1 MIVKNIKWDVD
12 TEDILEKIDT
22 MSTDELADIVG
33 VSVDYFE
40 NMDEEEQKDYVL
52 DYVYHTPNVYA
63 DFLEDVFELPKEV
76 ELPESF
82 VHHLEQDYAKGY
94 SVNYAE
100 EISDWLSDRFD
111 FCHDGFELDGD
122 LKDWDVHSQIR
133 IKELKAEAW
142 NRGVDAISDLLGYEY
157 DVEEDHDTTDSRMDM
172 AIDQMSDETFDDF
185 YMKYCSK
192 SEDLG
197 DFDWDL

>member
-52 DYVYHTPNVYA
+52 DYVYHTPNTYA

-82 VHHLEQDYAKGY
+82 VEHLEQDYAKGY

-100 EISDWLSDRFD
+100 EISDWLTDRFD

-122 LKDWDVHSQIR
+122 LKDWGVPSQVR
-133 IKELKAEAW
+133 IKELKAETW